1 MIETLSDI
9 CQLFAL
15 GELVHF
21 CTSSPEISL
30 SQILLLVS
38 WQRIDISLSQ
48 SFSPLDFSTHLS
60 WWWSMHCACD
70 LHIVAIPVQMRVT
83 FLPDT
88 YIGNLFALVFISLL
102 FCQFHCQLICTYFH
116 LFRYSLLFC
125 QIHCELI
132 WFLSEVVY
140 FSVIYIVSLFSLVFN
155 FLIFIL
161 LCVDK
166 CLLLLNF
173 WLVLEKA
180 KISKYLSVSVAA
192 WKFQLACTTTWFENA
207 ILPVPIWLKSSLS
220 KFCLKKFTWTSRTIL
235 LLDDLTI
242 KLN

>member
-1 MIETLSDI
+1 MSWSISVPAHLSKNDWNSFRYLSII
-9 CQLFAL
+9 CSRWTGPFLYQLTWNFSVTNFAV
-15 GELVHF
+15 GELAKNWHF
-21 CTSSPEISL
+21 SLAIFFSLRFLNSPQLMVKHALCMWSPHRRHPC
-30 SQILLLVS
+30 SDAS
-38 WQRIDISLSQ
+38 N
-48 SFSPLDFSTHLS
+48 FS
-60 WWWSMHCACD
+60 A
-70 LHIVAIPVQMRVT
+70 R
-83 FLPDT
+83 
-88 YIGNLFALVFISLL
+88 YIGNLFALIFISLL

-180 KISKYLSVSVAA
+180 KISQ
-192 WKFQLACTTTWFENA
+192 F
-207 ILPVPIWLKSSLS
+207 
-220 KFCLKKFTWTSRTIL
+220 R
-235 LLDDLTI
+235 
-242 KLN
+242 